1 MLQRHSCDA
10 GLLGRMQKLITH
22 KLQSDPSQERGGG
35 GLAPLTKPGL
45 QRAQADAEMISNV
58 RCGDWRD
65 SVVNQEPFG
74 ACSSSALQEVWGPP
88 VPPAAYPR
96 GYPYSPGYN
105 YSYGGVARCARHT
118 DRRITKQVRQGCPRS

>member
-58 RCGDWRD
+58 RYGDWRD

-74 ACSSSALQEVWGPP
+74 ATHDARYWCWHA
-88 VPPAAYPR
+88 PR
-96 GYPYSPGYN
+96 QLIA
-105 YSYGGVARCARHT
+105 VV
-118 DRRITKQVRQGCPRS
+118 VRMMMQ